1 MKMKR
6 VTKKWYLSDSPD
18 KKKPILAIW
27 RFGAAVQ
34 HKRLRN
40 QRNSTILPGS
50 QGDGDRSEIPRRKT
64 MYLSPQIRFYKMLLL
79 LLSCLVLADFNPG
92 RLLFAAGPTGRK
104 VLNIKKKAFRE
115 VDGLSKRLTDTARQ
129 IWEFNEIALEEYK
142 SSQILAKFLEE
153 QGFTI
158 RFGAGDL
165 PVAFVA
171 TYGQGRP
178 VIGILGEFDALP
190 GLSQK
195 AGAVIKEPIHP
206 GEPGHGCGHNLFGT
220 ASAGAAAA
228 LKAVMQQHHLEGTIK
243 FFGCPAEETVEG
255 KIYMIRDGAFSGLDI
270 CLDWHPSSKN
280 EVNLKTSNAL
290 NNFEVIFRGRTSHA
304 AGDPWNGRSALDA
317 VELMNIGVNYLRE
330 HVHPTVRIHYVI
342 PEAGMAPN
350 VVPDYA
356 RVWYYVRGQDRVEVE
371 EVYAR
376 VLKIAEGA
384 ALMTETTHHV
394 HVITGV
400 YNYLKNKAVASV
412 LHRNLQLVGP
422 PVFSPEE
429 QKFARELQRTL
440 GKKEAGMSQAIEPFT
455 EPSEYIGGGST
466 DAADVSW
473 LVPTASLNVACWP
486 LDTPGHSWSVVS
498 CSGSAVG
505 FKGMVT
511 AAKILAAAGIDFL
524 SDPQLV
530 RDAQAEFKEKTRDF
544 VYKSAIP
551 EGQPPRRG
559 RKAPSH

>member
-1 MKMKR
+1 MR
-6 VTKKWYLSDSPD
+6 
-18 KKKPILAIW
+18 A
-27 RFGAAVQ
+27 
-34 HKRLRN
+34 
-40 QRNSTILPGS
+40 
-50 QGDGDRSEIPRRKT
+50 
-64 MYLSPQIRFYKMLLL
+64 PQKIQSFKLLL
-79 LLSCLVLADFNPG
+79 PFLLCFVFADFNPG
-92 RLLFAAGPTGRK
+92 RLIFAAKPNARK
-104 VLNIKKKAFRE
+104 ILKIKKEAFRE
-115 VDGLSKRLTDTARQ
+115 VDRLSERLTDTARQ
-129 IWEFNEIALEEYK
+129 IWKFHEIALEEYK
-142 SSQILAKFLEE
+142 SSQQLANFLKEE
-153 QGFTI
+153 GFTI
-158 RFGAGDL
+158 RFGAGGL

-195 AGAVIKEPIHP
+195 EGSVNKEPIHP

-228 LKAVMQQHHLEGTIK
+228 LKTVMQQHQLKGTIK

-255 KIYMIRDGAFSGLDI
+255 KIYMIRGGVFSGLDI

-290 NNFEVIFRGRTSHA
+290 NNFEVIYRGRTSHA

-317 VELMNIGVNYLRE
+317 VELMDVGVNFLRE
-330 HVHPTVRIHYVI
+330 HVRPTVRIHYVI
-342 PEAGMAPN
+342 PEGGMAPN

-356 RVWYYVRGQDRVEVE
+356 RVWYYVRGQDRKEVE

-400 YNYLKNKAVASV
+400 YNYLKNKQVASV
-412 LHRNLQLVGP
+412 LYRNLKLVGP
-422 PVFSPEE
+422 PAFTPQE
-429 QKFARELQRTL
+429 QEFARGLQHTL
-440 GKKEAGMSQAIEPFT
+440 GKKEEGMSEVIEPFT

-498 CSGSAVG
+498 CTGSSVG
-505 FKGMVT
+505 FKGMLT
-511 AAKILAAAGIDFL
+511 AAKILAASALDFY
-524 SDPQLV
+524 SDPKLI
-530 RDAQAEFKEKTRDF
+530 RDAQAEFKEKTKDF

-551 EGQPPRRG
+551 EGQPPRQG
-559 RKAPSH
+559 KKPPSHQGR